1 MGIGRPHKT
10 QVRKSKKGYYAIT
23 WFEELEEFSGIE
35 EIEKVLQSVL
45 RGGERFWCFY
55 SYNPPASMQSWVN
68 NEALKARP
76 DKLLHKSNYLQAPP
90 EWVGKQFLYEASVMA
105 VYQPRR
111 FRHEYL
117 GEVTGTGGEIFTN
130 LKLRPITNE
139 EISHFD
145 NIKRGLDLG
154 VSIDPMAYMTMH
166 LDTAA
171 RKLYIFNEYYA
182 RGCPSWTLAEH
193 IKKENPRNRLIVSD
207 IQHETLMSL
216 KSYGINVLPAKKGKV
231 RENGAINI

>member
-1 MGIGRPHKT
+1 
-10 QVRKSKKGYYAIT
+10 
-23 WFEELEEFSGIE
+23 
-35 EIEKVLQSVL
+35 
-45 RGGERFWCFY
+45 
-55 SYNPPASMQSWVN
+55 MQSWVN
-68 NEALKARP
+68 NEALKSRP

-193 IKKENPRNRLIVSD
+193 IKKR
-207 IQHETLMSL
+207 
-216 KSYGINVLPAKKGKV
+216 KSTQQAYSKRHPA
-231 RENGAINI
+231 

>member
-1 MGIGRPHKT
+1 
-10 QVRKSKKGYYAIT
+10 
-23 WFEELEEFSGIE
+23 
-35 EIEKVLQSVL
+35 
-45 RGGERFWCFY
+45 
-55 SYNPPASMQSWVN
+55 
-68 NEALKARP
+68 
-76 DKLLHKSNYLQAPP
+76 
-90 EWVGKQFLYEASVMA
+90 MA

-171 RKLYIFNEYYA
+171 RKLYISMNTMPVA
-182 RGCPSWTLAEH
+182 ALAG
-193 IKKENPRNRLIVSD
+193 R
-207 IQHETLMSL
+207 
-216 KSYGINVLPAKKGKV
+216 
-231 RENGAINI
+231 